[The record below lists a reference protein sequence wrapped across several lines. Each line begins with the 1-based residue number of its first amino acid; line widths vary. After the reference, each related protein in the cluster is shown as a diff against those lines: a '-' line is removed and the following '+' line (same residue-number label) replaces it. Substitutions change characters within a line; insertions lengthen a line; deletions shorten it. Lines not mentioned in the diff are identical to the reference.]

1 MKGFVLATV
10 NIALAATLFLGEAL
24 AEPSRI
30 YAANYEL
37 EFVAGPQNF
46 SIQSRDRV
54 RSGNEIPMELQS
66 YKVGLQIMDA
76 EDGEFLLRINVYE
89 RDGMSWFQINAP
101 APEFSGELGMPMDV
115 TWESGELKIDLAI
128 AVSEYHLQT

>member
-1 MKGFVLATV
+1 
-10 NIALAATLFLGEAL
+10 
-24 AEPSRI
+24 
-30 YAANYEL
+30 
-37 EFVAGPQNF
+37 
-46 SIQSRDRV
+46 
-54 RSGNEIPMELQS
+54 MELQS